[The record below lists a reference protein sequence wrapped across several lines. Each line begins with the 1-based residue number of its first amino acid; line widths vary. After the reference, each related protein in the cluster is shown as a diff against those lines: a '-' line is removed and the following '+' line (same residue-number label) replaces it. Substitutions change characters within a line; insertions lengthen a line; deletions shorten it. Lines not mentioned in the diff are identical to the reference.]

1 MGPSTWRNNRA
12 APKAQPIDPVS
23 VDLALSSVYQFIN
36 VEAPLESFPPLFER
50 FSPMPS
56 GNRPLSPHLQVY
68 RPQLTSILSILHR
81 ITGVVIWAG
90 AVMMT
95 YWIAS
100 ATYGPEAFAR
110 AQWFLGSW
118 FGRLVLLGLTGAT
131 FYHLANGIRHLAWDI
146 GWGYEMDKL
155 NISGWAVLIFTG
167 VMTVLTFLAG
177 YWVAG
182 AI

>member
-1 MGPSTWRNNRA
+1 
-12 APKAQPIDPVS
+12 
-23 VDLALSSVYQFIN
+23 
-36 VEAPLESFPPLFER
+36 
-50 FSPMPS
+50 
-56 GNRPLSPHLQVY
+56 
-68 RPQLTSILSILHR
+68 LSILHR